1 MRRGQNRVGHLYD
14 AAGRKQAGFPM
25 SDTTANPQDFA
36 TKRKQPILGTFSV
49 SLAIHAAVI
58 ALLGGVVVFKVL
70 ERPPAQFKPPP
81 PPPKTTKIEPRKLQH
96 KIKIREQQQNSG
108 RPRVSP
114 RLTANRVSGISLPE
128 IEVDPMTEPVRSN
141 IQKNIGKNFSAAG
154 LGTGFGTGTGDSGLG
169 LGTSNVSFF
178 GIKAAG
184 ERIAFII
191 DLSRSMVEDE
201 KGGLN
206 GINVLK
212 TELKEMVNKL
222 NDGTFFN
229 LIFFDDNVDIF
240 KPKLV
245 VAKSATKKEADAFIS
260 PYYTEYGKELLQ
272 NYSEDKRE
280 WPSATRLRNYTMPM
294 LQATGKYVAEGG
306 HKNSQIDS
314 PLVAAFQMQAD
325 TIFIISDG
333 YPIFQRAL
341 FGKELEEYERRLAEA
356 QERWAKTTEKERER
370 MAKSNQE
377 AVEKY
382 WKEVDAENAKRARKG
397 LPPKVV
403 EQGGPVGVGFS
414 VGRPNLSP
422 TQTIEYIQ
430 ALAAE
435 LYGDDKKKFP
445 KIYTVAYGADSGGEA
460 FLSALAREFKGRFKR
475 IRGLADPVK
484 S

>member
-1 MRRGQNRVGHLYD
+1 
-14 AAGRKQAGFPM
+14 M

-36 TKRKQPILGTFSV
+36 TRRKQPILGTFSV

-81 PPPKTTKIEPRKLQH
+81 PPAKTTKIEPRKLQH

-178 GIKAAG
+178 GIKASG
-184 ERIAFII
+184 ERIAFIV

-206 GINVLK
+206 GIRVLK
-212 TELKEMVNKL
+212 KELKEMVNKL

-245 VAKSATKKEADAFIS
+245 VAKSATKKEADDFIS
-260 PYYTEYGKELLQ
+260 PYYMEYGKELLQ
-272 NYSEDKRE
+272 NYSEDKRA
-280 WPSATRLRNYTMPM
+280 WPSATRLHNYSMPM
-294 LQATGKYVAEGG
+294 LASRRKYVSDGG
-306 HKNSQIDS
+306 NKNSQIDT

-333 YPIFQRAL
+333 YPIFERAL
-341 FGKELEEYERRLAEA
+341 FGKELEELQKREAEA
-356 QERWAKTTEKERER
+356 QEKSAKITAKEQEKIDKANKETD
-370 MAKSNQE
+370 
-377 AVEKY
+377 EKY
-382 WKEVDAENAKRARKG
+382 WKEVDAENAKRARRG

-403 EQGGPVGVGFS
+403 EEGGPARIGFF
-414 VGRPNLSP
+414 VARPNLTTS
-422 TQTIEYIQ
+422 QVIEYMR

-435 LYGDDKKKFP
+435 LYGDDKKKYP
-445 KIYTVAYGADSGGEA
+445 RIYTVAYGADAGGEA

-475 IRGLADPVK
+475 IRGLAEPVK
-484 S
+484 FKG